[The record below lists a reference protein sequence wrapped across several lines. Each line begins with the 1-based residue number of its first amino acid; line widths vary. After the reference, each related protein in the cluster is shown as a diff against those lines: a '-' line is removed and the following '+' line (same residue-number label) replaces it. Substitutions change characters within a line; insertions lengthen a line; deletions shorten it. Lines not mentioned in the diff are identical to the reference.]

1 MRPLAFIFGHTI
13 ICTMSFTLQPTHLAN
28 ELVVLQ
34 PLQPQHFEELYA
46 VASDPLIWEQHPN
59 RDRYKREVF
68 EKFFEGALASGG
80 AFIIY
85 DAQSG
90 QAIGSSRFYDFDEA
104 QSEVKIGYTF
114 YARSHWGSG
123 YNPAAKALM
132 LQHAFQFVDN
142 VIFHIGAQNLR
153 SQIAI
158 TRLGAEKIGEE
169 MVEYYGETPKLNFVY
184 AIRKT
189 T

>member
-1 MRPLAFIFGHTI
+1 MPFD
-13 ICTMSFTLQPTHLAN
+13 LQPHHLEN
-28 ELVVLQ
+28 DLVQLV
-34 PLQPQHFEELYA
+34 PLHAGHFETLYA
-46 VASDPLIWEQHPN
+46 VANDPLIWEQHPN

-80 AFIIY
+80 AFIIF

-104 QSEVKIGYTF
+104 NSEVKIGYTF
-114 YARSHWGSG
+114 YARSHWGGG

-132 LQHAFQFVDN
+132 LKHAFQFVDT
-142 VIFHIGAQNLR
+142 VIFLIGEQKLR

-189 T
+189 I